1 MNTHTPSSHLSLET
15 TSTPRHSPITTRES
29 PSVPRTPSPIHMGGS
44 TTRLTRLPTEHRW
57 SEYTPYTLPPGEIRR
72 LLRVAAVQMSTVLYA
87 LTPGP
92 GICQPQARELQ
103 QFVEWMCREGKLDP
117 TVLVATVA
125 YLRAFVA
132 VFDRQA
138 TCDWRY
144 VVATALLVASKI
156 VDDDTCDNKEV
167 ANLLCERLWGTT
179 AYTMRKE
186 TLNTLNRW
194 EVRFLRALDYR
205 VHISHDDYTKL
216 WRMLAEGSPVDALAE
231 PVSTSPTSVADASP
245 IVPCTKPHP
254 IQLLRDLCAATVH
267 GWFVGGSPP
276 T

>member
-1 MNTHTPSSHLSLET
+1 
-15 TSTPRHSPITTRES
+15 
-29 PSVPRTPSPIHMGGS
+29 
-44 TTRLTRLPTEHRW
+44 
-57 SEYTPYTLPPGEIRR
+57 
-72 LLRVAAVQMSTVLYA
+72 
-87 LTPGP
+87 
-92 GICQPQARELQ
+92 
-103 QFVEWMCREGKLDP
+103 MCREGELDP

-194 EVRFLRALDYR
+194 EVRFLRAIDYR